1 MKTFS
6 LERANEFVRRF
17 WPRDPDCPKHEQL
30 RRALVDSIVDGFW
43 GPGARLPTESEFAS
57 TTPCSLGTVQRALR
71 DLVAQGVI
79 ERRRGSGTV
88 VADLN
93 LPSEMPL
100 HMRFFE
106 GDLQEGGRLPIFTQV
121 LSRRLLADHGPWS
134 THIAPAGQTVVRI
147 DRVFSIDRRL
157 KVYSAF
163 YADAGQFP
171 ELVEL
176 PEADLGNRNFK
187 SFMARR
193 YHTSVHRV
201 RQALRF
207 EEPPEAVVRHG
218 DCRASAPAAV
228 LNVIAYA
235 LNDAPM
241 YYQDFYLPPSEL
253 LLDLGIS
260 VRA

>member
-6 LERANEFVRRF
+6 LERASEFVRRY
-17 WPRDPDCPKHEQL
+17 WPQDADCPKHEQL

-43 GPGARLPTESEFAS
+43 APGARLPTEAEFAS

-100 HMRFFE
+100 HMRFFDE
-106 GDLQEGGRLPIFTQV
+106 DPQAGTRLPIFTEV
-121 LSRRLLADHGPWS
+121 LTRQMLDAPGPWS
-134 THIAPAGQTVVRI
+134 PYIAPAGQTVVRI

-207 EEPPEAVVRHG
+207 EVPPDAVIRHG
-218 DCRASAPAAV
+218 DCRAGVPSAV
-228 LNVIAYA
+228 LNVVAYA
-235 LNDAPM
+235 LNDAAM
-241 YYQDFYLPPSEL
+241 YYQDFYLPPSAL
-253 LLDLGIS
+253 VLDLGMT